1 MFHVDRN
8 KCIGCGLCVQRCP
21 VGAITLVEGKAVID
35 QGRCM
40 GCGACAQVCPRG
52 AISEVGV
59 PERAP
64 VGFRL
69 VPALGS
75 TLALLGRLA
84 VPYLM
89 DFLGGR
95 GPSGGRGRG
104 RRRRGRWW

>member
-1 MFHVDRN
+1 M
-8 KCIGCGLCVQRCP
+8 
-21 VGAITLVEGKAVID
+21 VEGKAVID

-89 DFLGGR
+89 DLLGGR
-95 GPSGGRGRG
+95 RGGGGRGF
-104 RRRRGRWW
+104 RRRRGRRG